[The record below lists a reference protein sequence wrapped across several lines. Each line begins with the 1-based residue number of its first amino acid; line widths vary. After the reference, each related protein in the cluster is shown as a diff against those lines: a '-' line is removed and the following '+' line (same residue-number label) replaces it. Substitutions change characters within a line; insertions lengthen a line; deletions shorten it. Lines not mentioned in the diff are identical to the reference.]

1 MLRQIIKPTSEFY
14 NIHIPKEYINHE
26 IEIMVL
32 PLFML
37 EKSNN
42 IQVAKKDF
50 NPQEFYSATSS
61 SKNEIDEYL
70 SSNKSEWE

>member
-42 IQVAKKDF
+42 TQVAKKDF

-61 SKNEIDEYL
+61 
-70 SSNKSEWE
+70 

>member
-1 MLRQIIKPTSEFY
+1 
-14 NIHIPKEYINHE
+14 
-26 IEIMVL
+26 MVS

-42 IQVAKKDF
+42 TQVAKKDF